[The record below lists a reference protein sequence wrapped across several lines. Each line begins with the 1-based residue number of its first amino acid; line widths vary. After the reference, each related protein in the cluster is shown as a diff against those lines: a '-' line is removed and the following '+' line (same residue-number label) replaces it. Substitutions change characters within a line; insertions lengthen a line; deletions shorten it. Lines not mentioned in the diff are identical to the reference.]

1 MNPVTAQAFPNTGAF
16 DICISKGE
24 LLYMHI
30 RRSRL
35 VSTVRPKTV
44 LPRFWRESPP
54 RGLLLLLIKTP
65 GKGSEGIAWRTN
77 KEETPTRKR
86 LRELR
91 EGHSAWLEDIGK
103 KELGCIHIILLI
115 VAAGQSQGRETHS
128 PAFAG
133 VKSLSLFSGQEA
145 VHLCNNRDK
154 SCRQPQGAQK
164 EQPDASERHRTRVR
178 LLLR

>member
-1 MNPVTAQAFPNTGAF
+1 V
-16 DICISKGE
+16 
-24 LLYMHI
+24 H
-30 RRSRL
+30 
-35 VSTVRPKTV
+35 PKTV

-54 RGLLLLLIKTP
+54 RGLLLLLITSP
-65 GKGSEGIAWRTN
+65 GKGSEGIAGRIN

-133 VKSLSLFSGQEA
+133 VRSLSLFRSRSCTSLQQQRQELQTA
-145 VHLCNNRDK
+145 TGCAE
-154 SCRQPQGAQK
+154 GA
-164 EQPDASERHRTRVR
+164 TRR
-178 LLLR
+178 IRKA